1 MRKTRSCNEIIQIS
15 VPQQAR
21 RGIERLLQKTAGVV
35 ATSCRT
41 KCTICDGA
49 SSRLLFVRASWT
61 FSAHIRSLCMT
72 PICVHFSVVSAG
84 LLKPCCLA
92 AVLCV
97 MTKATMRSASRAAC
111 SFLRTYQRVAK
122 SAQRECRIHIQR
134 CAAHVCE
141 HHPRS
146 TPPSSL
152 AITPHLRMCWYK
164 T

>member
-1 MRKTRSCNEIIQIS
+1 MKLFSAVYR
-15 VPQQAR
+15 
-21 RGIERLLQKTAGVV
+21 
-35 ATSCRT
+35 
-41 KCTICDGA
+41 
-49 SSRLLFVRASWT
+49 SRLAVVLRGSYKKVLGSLLHLAAQSAPSATARLASDFLLETLGLFQRT
-61 FSAHIRSLCMT
+61 HSLCMT

-84 LLKPCCLA
+84 LLKPFCLA

-111 SFLRTYQRVAK
+111 SFLRTYQRVARF
-122 SAQRECRIHIQR
+122 AQGECRIRIQR
-134 CAAHVCE
+134 CAAPVCG

>member
-1 MRKTRSCNEIIQIS
+1 MRKTRSGNEIIQVS

-21 RGIERLLQKTAGVV
+21 RGIERLLQKLLRPLLRLAVQNALSATARLASDFLLAPLGLFQ
-35 ATSCRT
+35 RT
-41 KCTICDGA
+41 H
-49 SSRLLFVRASWT
+49 SP
-61 FSAHIRSLCMT
+61 CMT

-111 SFLRTYQRVAK
+111 SFLRTYQRVAR
-122 SAQRECRIHIQR
+122 SAQGECRIHIQR
-134 CAAHVCE
+134 CAAPVCE

-152 AITPHLRMCWYK
+152 AITPHLQMCWYK